1 MFYLYCQISWQLTVC
16 VSSWTWSTD
25 NSGIHCV
32 PVLGVLSWTW
42 HHQTLQP
49 LFIACTKAVVGY
61 KWEYQILYYK
71 VISRGFP
78 DERDCLYYVLMGLN
92 SIPDKQRGGRERVGA
107 HSNKNDMMTVSHRK
121 REWWQIFIRT
131 FSNKPFQCLVHFQS
145 HVQFRQFK
153 ISQLTS

>member
-1 MFYLYCQISWQLTVC
+1 M
-16 VSSWTWSTD
+16 SSWTWSTD

-49 LFIACTKAVVGY
+49 LFIACTEAVVGY

-92 SIPDKQRGGRERVGA
+92 SIPDKQRGGRE
-107 HSNKNDMMTVSHRK
+107 KE
-121 REWWQIFIRT
+121 REWEHIPTKMIWWLSVTERGNDGKYLYALSVISLFSAYCIFKVMFNSGNSRFPSWPAICLYDIV
-131 FSNKPFQCLVHFQS
+131 SNFQ
-145 HVQFRQFK
+145 
-153 ISQLTS
+153 